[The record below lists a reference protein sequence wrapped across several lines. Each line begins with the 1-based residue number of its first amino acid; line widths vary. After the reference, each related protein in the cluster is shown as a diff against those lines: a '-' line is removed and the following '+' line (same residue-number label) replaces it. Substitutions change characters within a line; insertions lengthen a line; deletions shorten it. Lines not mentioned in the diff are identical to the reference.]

1 MTSSMKDVSAEWIMK
16 LRSSLHLG
24 LDILLHQFEGF
35 NECVKQSSDITD
47 AKTQMFFFFLLLVS
61 SRFLAE
67 MRS

>member
-1 MTSSMKDVSAEWIMK
+1 MK

-24 LDILLHQFEGF
+24 LDISLYHFEGF

-47 AKTQMFFFFLLLVS
+47 AKTQMFLFFSLLVS